1 MVESWFSHSLNHPYV
16 PENVLNSSLERNL
29 KIEFLG
35 LQIPKL
41 GQGYRKSQHQDIW
54 FQGLN
59 GLLPEVFC

>member
-41 GQGYRKSQHQDIW
+41 GQEEPTPGYLVPR
-54 FQGLN
+54 
-59 GLLPEVFC
+59 PEWSSS